1 MFYGGKE
8 EVRRGCFEQ
17 KFIGKNV
24 HGNSN
29 LELGFPNTFSWCLKF
44 FIPFLLG
51 KIQGYMQTLSEA

>member
-1 MFYGGKE
+1 MEGKRKLGGVVLSKSSL
-8 EVRRGCFEQ
+8 
-17 KFIGKNV
+17 GKNV
-24 HGNSN
+24 RGNSN